1 MWSPTIYYL
10 TFTENT
16 NLTTTPIKFA
26 PPPFVPS
33 TTTSNVFTDGF
44 EQTAA
49 GDYTSGTT
57 FGNGWTVTSN
67 QVSVVTDPANAYAGS
82 NFLALASGT
91 IFTNLPTVAGNT
103 YTLTFAYRGP
113 GIAGWWRAEN
123 NTNDSIGGN
132 NGIVVNGIS
141 LHKWRSRPGISAL
154 MGQANMWAVLQTTS
168 LDSFSNQMTM
178 EVWMYANPPTR

>member
-1 MWSPTIYYL
+1 MLATNVVTNIFYL

-33 TTTSNVFTDGF
+33 TTTSNVFADGF

-91 IFTNLPTVAGNT
+91 IFTNLPTVAGQT

-113 GIAGWWRAEN
+113 GIAGWWRGEN
-123 NTNDSIGGN
+123 NASDSSQREQWLP
-132 NGIVVNGIS
+132 VQS
-141 LHKWRSRPGISAL
+141 LPSQRRSRQGL
-154 MGQANMWAVLQTTS
+154 LV
-168 LDSFSNQMTM
+168 
-178 EVWMYANPPTR
+178 